1 LPSLENLHQDYKGKP
16 FNVVLISVKES
27 AASVKKLIQGKG
39 YSLKVLLDKKGT
51 VSSQYNILSHPAKFL
66 IDKKGNLIAWAL
78 GYREWDS
85 KEMKQVVNLLI
96 SKE

>member
-1 LPSLENLHQDYKGKP
+1 LPSLENLHQDYKGEP

-27 AASVKKLIQGKG
+27 AASVKKLIEGKG
-39 YSLKVLLDKKGT
+39 YSFKVLLDKKGD
-51 VSSQYNILSHPAKFL
+51 VSSLYNISSHPVKFL
-66 IDKKGNLIAWAL
+66 IDKRGYLISSAL